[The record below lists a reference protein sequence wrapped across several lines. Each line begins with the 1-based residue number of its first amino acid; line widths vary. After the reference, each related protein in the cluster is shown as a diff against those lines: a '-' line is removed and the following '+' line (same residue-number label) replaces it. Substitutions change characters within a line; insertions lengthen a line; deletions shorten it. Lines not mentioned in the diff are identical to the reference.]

1 MPKAKTSYPEIED
14 IREDLDSLKTNVVEL
29 TKHLTKDGHEH
40 SLEMKDIA
48 KERLQALK
56 TSGLKQ
62 MKTVEKRVKQKPVE
76 SIGIAFATGLAV
88 SYLLG
93 RR

>member
-1 MPKAKTSYPEIED
+1 MPKAKTSYPEIDD

-29 TKHLTKDGHEH
+29 TKHLTKDGQEH
-40 SLEMKDIA
+40 SLEMKDVA
-48 KERLQALK
+48 KERLELLK
-56 TSGLKQ
+56 ASGLKQ